1 MAPQLDDPGQ
11 WAEFSREVGSQWS
24 VRIDVTRAIFKYC
37 VLVKK
42 MDFSCRFQV
51 FSSLNYRN
59 YSWNLTL

>member
-24 VRIDVTRAIFKYC
+24 VRIDVTRAIFKYS